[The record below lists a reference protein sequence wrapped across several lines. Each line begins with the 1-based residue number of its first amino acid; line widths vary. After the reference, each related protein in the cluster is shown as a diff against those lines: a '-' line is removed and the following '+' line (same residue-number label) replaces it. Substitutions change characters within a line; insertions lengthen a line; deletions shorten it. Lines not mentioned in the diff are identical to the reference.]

1 MRTYNQQNTHDVK
14 KARKASKQ
22 LRELRQNKSSNLDA
36 FELVF
41 GNTTLTQT
49 DSYLY
54 KTYNDVF
61 CSYDGEFL

>member
-1 MRTYNQQNTHDVK
+1 MRTYNQHNTYNVK
-14 KARKASKQ
+14 QAKKASKQ

-54 KTYNDVF
+54 KSYNDEF
-61 CSYDGEFL
+61 CSYDGE